1 MNEKALKVLEYPK
14 IIQKLTDYA
23 ASQPGKQLCRD
34 LTPSSDPGT
43 IRRMQTETSDAVS
56 RLLRK
61 GNISFSGLT
70 DIRGSLRRL
79 EIGSSLNIEEL
90 LRVCRLL
97 ETTLRVKSWSRS
109 ARNEAENAP
118 EDSLESMFSGLQ
130 PLSPLSAEISRCIL
144 SEDEI
149 ADDASPGLRQV
160 RRQIHQTNDR
170 IRVQLNSLVNGS
182 ARTYLQDAVVTQRN
196 GRFCLPVK
204 AEYRGQVPG
213 MIHDQSSTGST
224 LFIEPMSVV
233 KLNNDLRE
241 LEIKEEKEIEIVLAN
256 LSSLVAAETDAL
268 NDNILLLT
276 ELDFIFARAQ
286 LSLFYRGSEPDFNE
300 EGRIRIKK
308 GRHPLIDPKKVVPV
322 DIRIGEDFTMLVISG
337 PNTGGKTV
345 SLKTVGLFTLLGQ
358 SGLHIP
364 ASDHSE
370 LSVFDEV
377 YADIGD
383 EQSIEQSLST
393 FSAHMTNIIRILNIA
408 DDKSLILIDELGAGT
423 DPVEGAALAIS
434 IIEAMRTKGTRV
446 MATTHYAELKA
457 YAIQTVGVENAC
469 CEFDVATLRPTYRLL
484 IGVPGRSNAFAISA
498 RLGMPANIV
507 EHAKELVSDESTM
520 FEEVVS
526 RLEESRRKMEDERE
540 SAEQLRLKAQ
550 NMEKEA
556 EALRDRAEK
565 DAKHEIERARMEAAE
580 LVQKTRREAQSLL
593 DELEDLRRNKQK
605 LLTAEQKARLK
616 AGIRDMEK
624 ASDPVHERRIDEDY
638 VLPRPLQVGDT
649 VLIYDIDKI
658 ATVLDVPKNGDQIL
672 VQAGIIK
679 TRVPLK
685 NLRLTDQKPKE
696 KKKAAGGHRTVTK
709 KMDSAPARNEVD
721 VRGMNL
727 EEALMEVDAFIDHAL
742 MHNLNM
748 LTIIHGKGTG
758 ILRNGIQQHLRR
770 HKAVKSFR
778 LGVYGEGES
787 GVTIVELK

>member
-1 MNEKALKVLEYPK
+1 METSYLKTLELDK
-14 IIQKLTDYA
+14 IIARAAEGCVCRESREKLLAIEPQCDPDEVRYALEQTDAINSLLIKNGSPRFGGVEGVSQLAARAVKGGVLSMGELLMVAGALRNFQNLVSWYGSSEHDALPTDDLFYA
-23 ASQPGKQLCRD
+23 LAPQPGLEQQI
-34 LTPSSDPGT
+34 SSAILAP
-43 IRRMQTETSDAVS
+43 DAMADTAS
-56 RLLRK
+56 HTLNDLRK
-61 GNISFSGLT
+61 K
-70 DIRGSLRRL
+70 IRA
-79 EIGSSLNIEEL
+79 
-90 LRVCRLL
+90 
-97 ETTLRVKSWSRS
+97 T
-109 ARNEAENAP
+109 ENSIR
-118 EDSLESMFSGLQ
+118 DRLESM
-130 PLSPLSAEISRCIL
+130 
-144 SEDEI
+144 
-149 ADDASPGLRQV
+149 V
-160 RRQIHQTNDR
+160 RNMDT
-170 IRVQLNSLVNGS
+170 SK
-182 ARTYLQDAVVTQRN
+182 YLQESVVSIRN
-196 GRFCLPVK
+196 GRYVVPVK
-204 AEYRGQVPG
+204 SEYRGEVSG
-213 MIHDQSSTGST
+213 IIHDVSSTGAT
-224 LFIEPMSVV
+224 VFVEPQAVVEANARILQYRAQEAQEIERILVAFTGQVAAIEPQFQYSYKAM
-233 KLNNDLRE
+233 
-241 LEIKEEKEIEIVLAN
+241 LEIDVLLAKAR
-256 LSSLVAAETDAL
+256 LALDMKAFKPTVRTDTSFSL
-268 NDNILLLT
+268 I
-276 ELDFIFARAQ
+276 RA
-286 LSLFYRGSEPDFNE
+286 
-300 EGRIRIKK
+300 
-308 GRHPLIDPKKVVPV
+308 RHPLIDAKKCVPV
-322 DIRIGEDFTMLVISG
+322 DISLGREYDSLIITG

-345 SLKTVGLFTLLGQ
+345 TLKTAGLLCAMAQCGFL
-358 SGLHIP
+358 IP
-364 ASDHSE
+364 ADERSE
-370 LSVFDEV
+370 ICVFDEFLV
-377 YADIGD
+377 DIGD

-605 LLTAEQKARLK
+605 LLTAEQKARMK

>member
-1 MNEKALKVLEYPK
+1 
-14 IIQKLTDYA
+14 
-23 ASQPGKQLCRD
+23 
-34 LTPSSDPGT
+34 
-43 IRRMQTETSDAVS
+43 
-56 RLLRK
+56 
-61 GNISFSGLT
+61 
-70 DIRGSLRRL
+70 
-79 EIGSSLNIEEL
+79 
-90 LRVCRLL
+90 
-97 ETTLRVKSWSRS
+97 
-109 ARNEAENAP
+109 
-118 EDSLESMFSGLQ
+118 
-130 PLSPLSAEISRCIL
+130 
-144 SEDEI
+144 
-149 ADDASPGLRQV
+149 
-160 RRQIHQTNDR
+160 
-170 IRVQLNSLVNGS
+170 
-182 ARTYLQDAVVTQRN
+182 
-196 GRFCLPVK
+196 
-204 AEYRGQVPG
+204 
-213 MIHDQSSTGST
+213 MI
-224 LFIEPMSVV
+224 F
-233 KLNNDLRE
+233 
-241 LEIKEEKEIEIVLAN
+241 
-256 LSSLVAAETDAL
+256 DAL
-268 NDNILLLT
+268 IVT
-276 ELDFIFARAQ
+276 
-286 LSLFYRGSEPDFNE
+286 
-300 EGRIRIKK
+300 
-308 GRHPLIDPKKVVPV
+308 
-322 DIRIGEDFTMLVISG
+322 G

-345 SLKTVGLFTLLGQ
+345 SLKTAGLLTLMTMC
-358 SGLHIP
+358 GLMIP
-364 ASDHSE
+364 AADGSEVSIFDHV
-370 LSVFDEV
+370 L
-377 YADIGD
+377 ADIGD

-484 IGVPGRSNAFAISA
+484 IGVPGHSNAFAISA

-672 VQAGIIK
+672 VQVGIIK